1 MSLFDTSSAR
11 QSRTTSL
18 VSLVTSPTGSD
29 TQRSPGSP
37 HTPSLNTADEH
48 LGTTDQPAPQAAIRL
63 SGTFGIRDDGSVHL
77 LDDGLPPPRVST
89 SSIPGRPERQRRDSD
104 NGTVKSGHLGRVLY
118 VNNRDSIDETEEN
131 EVQSRSFTPF
141 EPDNPV
147 SPLECV
153 LNDKSP
159 EGKSGPERKSLEVQR
174 QLLFSPGRSDT
185 SQRAQSPSTAQP
197 SISTG
202 HDGAPVS
209 RASSHRFGNMVDASA
224 QTSVPPSPVPSRR
237 PLPRPPSNG
246 NTPNRDSHHPGTAS
260 NSHHSNTGRDRT
272 RPTSLPPPPL
282 SFPYPQPHGLQTS
295 SGQTPDLP
303 LLIASHLLSTHAATL
318 MRQSAELVEGA
329 EMMKRMADESMQ
341 WGAMLLS
348 MASSTSQTQSPAPSF
363 FPSTATTRDQGPAA
377 SPLRTT
383 TTKQPREQGEDR
395 HSIHIPA
402 SAASITFDPLYPSRP
417 IFYPPPPPRPS
428 ARDRQKAEDE
438 ERKREKKAEDERKG
452 AAARLKPVHSP
463 TELPYLNR
471 HSGESDRYTRL
482 PPRRQ
487 RTSSLN
493 HWASASPSN
502 PEGPAPRSATDQS
515 ESHTP
520 GQAQVQFQADK
531 RHSTQRYE
539 NDNQHAERE
548 VSVSSGFYEQV
559 DNIGRKG
566 FEELHKAEEV
576 WMNGMRD
583 LRSFL
588 DTRPEIGTPS
598 AEKHDNQ
605 SSNDHDHHP
614 PPQSASIDK
623 HTQDTF
629 HTAVDGSEE
638 SQSQRQRQNPNSNTN
653 SNSSQ
658 SQVQTQSPKPKSRLS
673 TPSVKRRSTSIR
685 RALSTSTS
693 SGVRSDES
701 FLPQSADLGGPST
714 GTGTAR
720 TNESFLPQS
729 ADLMTPI
736 DDSTIR
742 PRPRIQTRSTLSPPP
757 TSTLPGGSGSPPISA
772 DLRKGY
778 DSSQIHTL
786 LSDGFRPF
794 DLPPPSPPF
803 PRYQNDSHDRDR
815 DRYRDRDRE
824 SKEHERYGNGPP
836 SAISTGTTG
845 RKLRKRASATSDLRQ
860 PSSAGA
866 GTVKSMGG
874 KKRHW
879 WSRRSRVSGS
889 EDMPEPVTA
898 Y

>member
-29 TQRSPGSP
+29 VPQSPGSP
-37 HTPSLNTADEH
+37 RSPSPNTVDERT
-48 LGTTDQPAPQAAIRL
+48 GTAEQPTPQAAIRL

-89 SSIPGRPERQRRDSD
+89 SSIPGRPDRQRRDSD
-104 NGTVKSGHLGRVLY
+104 SGTVKSGHLGRVLY

-131 EVQSRSFTPF
+131 EVRSRSFTPF
-141 EPDNPV
+141 EPHHPV
-147 SPLECV
+147 SPLEAV
-153 LNDKSP
+153 LGDKPP
-159 EGKSGPERKSLEVQR
+159 EGKVGPERKSLEVQR
-174 QLLFSPGRSDT
+174 ELLLSPGRSDT

-202 HDGAPVS
+202 HDGAPIS
-209 RASSHRFGNMVDASA
+209 RQSSHRFGKMVDASA

-246 NTPNRDSHHPGTAS
+246 TTPVRDSHNCGTAS
-260 NSHHSNTGRDRT
+260 NSYHSNTGRDRT
-272 RPTSLPPPPL
+272 RPTSLPPPPF
-282 SFPYPQPHGLQTS
+282 SFPYPQPQGIQNS
-295 SGQTPDLP
+295 SGQTPELP
-303 LLIASHLLSTHAATL
+303 LLIASHLLSTHAASL
-318 MRQSAELVEGA
+318 MRQSAGLVEGA

-348 MASSTSQTQSPAPSF
+348 MATSTSQTQSSAPL
-363 FPSTATTRDQGPAA
+363 FPPPTATSRDREPVVSPMRTATTSATTDQA
-377 SPLRTT
+377 
-383 TTKQPREQGEDR
+383 KEQSDDR

-428 ARDRQKAEDE
+428 ARDRQKAESE
-438 ERKREKKAEDERKG
+438 EREREKEAENERKG
-452 AAARLKPVHSP
+452 AAARLKPVQSQSP
-463 TELPYLNR
+463 SQLPYLNR
-471 HSGESDRYTRL
+471 NSGESDRYTRL
-482 PPRRQ
+482 PPRRE

-493 HWASASPSN
+493 HWASIPS
-502 PEGPAPRSATDQS
+502 PEGPAPQSPTDQS
-515 ESHTP
+515 HPQS
-520 GQAQVQFQADK
+520 QFQIQSDK
-531 RHSTQRYE
+531 RYSTQRHE
-539 NDNQHAERE
+539 NDHRHEKRE

-588 DTRPEIGTPS
+588 DTRPEIGSPS
-598 AEKHDNQ
+598 TENNGIHP
-605 SSNDHDHHP
+605 SNDHHP

-638 SQSQRQRQNPNSNTN
+638 SQSQIQNQGQKS
-653 SNSSQ
+653 
-658 SQVQTQSPKPKSRLS
+658 KSRLS
-673 TPSVKRRSTSIR
+673 TPSAKRRSTSIR

-720 TNESFLPQS
+720 TDESFLPQS

-742 PRPRIQTRSTLSPPP
+742 PRPRIQTRPTLSPPP
-757 TSTLPGGSGSPPISA
+757 TSTMTGGSPPISA

-794 DLPPPSPPF
+794 DLPPPPPPF
-803 PRYQNDSHDRDR
+803 SRYQNDHRDR
-815 DRYRDRDRE
+815 DRDRDRE
-824 SKEHERYGNGPP
+824 SKEYERYGNGPP
-836 SAISTGTTG
+836 SAISTGTAG
-845 RKLRKRASATSDLRQ
+845 RKLRKRASATSELRQ